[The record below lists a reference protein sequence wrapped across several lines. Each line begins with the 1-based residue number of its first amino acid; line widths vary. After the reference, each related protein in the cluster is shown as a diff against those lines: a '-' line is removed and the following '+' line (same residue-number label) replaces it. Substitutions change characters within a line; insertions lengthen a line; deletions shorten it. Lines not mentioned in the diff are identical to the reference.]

1 MFCLTTAQSKINI
14 MDSTS
19 SDIILARDDT
29 DGVCTITLN
38 RPEQFNSLSEELLT
52 AVKAALHDISNDS
65 SVRVV
70 VLAGSG
76 RAFCAGHDLK
86 QMRAN
91 SSHEYQTA
99 LFKSCSEMMMAITQ
113 LPQPVIARVHGAAVA
128 AGCQLV
134 ANCDLAIASDNARFA
149 VSGINLGLFCGTP
162 SVPLSRNVPRKRA
175 LEMLFLGDQIDAA
188 TAEQW
193 HLVNR
198 VVALDELDDAI
209 DSWTT
214 ILKAKP
220 PEALAMGKRAWYQQI
235 DQPLIDAYATAT
247 DMMAS
252 NMMLDDTQE
261 GIDAFIEKRD
271 PSWK

>member
-1 MFCLTTAQSKINI
+1 MNQATA
-14 MDSTS
+14 DSE
-19 SDIILARDDT
+19 IILQRQDV
-29 DGVCTITLN
+29 DGVCTLTLN
-38 RPEQFNSLSEELLT
+38 RPDQFNSLSEELLT
-52 AVKAALHDISNDS
+52 AVKAALHDISVDT

-91 SSHEYQTA
+91 SSHEYQQA
-99 LFKSCSEMMMAITQ
+99 LFSSCSEMMLAITQ

-134 ANCDLAIASDNARFA
+134 ANCDLAIASDAARFA

-175 LEMLFLGDQIDAA
+175 LEMLFLGDQIDAV

-193 HLVNR
+193 HLVNK
-198 VVALDELDDAI
+198 VVAPEALDEAI
-209 DSWTT
+209 DHWTG

-220 PEALAMGKRAWYQQI
+220 AEALAMGKQAWYRQI
-235 DQPLIDAYATAT
+235 DQPLPDAYATAT
-247 DMMAS
+247 EMMAC

>member
-1 MFCLTTAQSKINI
+1 MNQSNAAE
-14 MDSTS
+14 SE
-19 SDIILARDDT
+19 IILAREDN
-29 DGVCTITLN
+29 DGVCTLTLN
-38 RPEQFNSLSEELLT
+38 RPDQFNSLSEELLN
-52 AVKAALHDISNDS
+52 ALKAALNDISSDS
-65 SVRVV
+65 TVRVV

-99 LFKSCSEMMMAITQ
+99 LFKSCSEMMLAITQ

-198 VVALDELDDAI
+198 VVALDELDGAVDH
-209 DSWTT
+209 WTS
-214 ILKAKP
+214 ILKSKP

-235 DQPLIDAYATAT
+235 DQTLVDAYGTAT
-247 DMMAS
+247 DMMAN
-252 NMMLDDTQE
+252 NMMLDVTQE

-271 PSWK
+271 PNWE